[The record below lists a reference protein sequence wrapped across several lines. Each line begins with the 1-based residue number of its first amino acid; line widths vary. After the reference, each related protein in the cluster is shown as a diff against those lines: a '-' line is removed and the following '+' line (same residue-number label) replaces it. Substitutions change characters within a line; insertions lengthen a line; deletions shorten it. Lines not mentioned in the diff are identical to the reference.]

1 MLILSV
7 MHENMMISLDPVEVV
22 DALSIVMYLLWCTC
36 TLYGGVLAL
45 LCHIAHAPLAIF
57 CAGIYQMCFE
67 IQ

>member
-1 MLILSV
+1 
-7 MHENMMISLDPVEVV
+7 MISLDPVEVV

-36 TLYGGVLAL
+36 TLYCGVLALYGGVLAL

-57 CAGIYQMCFE
+57 CTGIYQMCFE